1 MCIHT
6 CGLFVRIAKMFAR
19 LFKTSTKTRLGRWSL
34 VSSQKVMNRKVE
46 LANHDHC
53 GPCPPLK
60 KYDED
65 AFDNSMDIAVCAL
78 QSLHVAPMKEKKK

>member
-1 MCIHT
+1 MW
-6 CGLFVRIAKMFAR
+6 AR
-19 LFKTSTKTRLGRWSL
+19 LFKTSTKIRLGRWSL
-34 VSSQKVMNRKVE
+34 VTNPKVMNRKVE

-60 KYDED
+60 KYDAD
-65 AFDNSMDIAVCAL
+65 AFDNSMDKNL